1 MGRGKRMG
9 PAGFMVFLL
18 GHLYLTAEVWWEPL
32 RQHSDRQLAQ
42 LQIYIYIYTY
52 LKGLEVPF

>member
-1 MGRGKRMG
+1 MGRGKRVG
-9 PAGFMVFLL
+9 PAGFVVFLL

-42 LQIYIYIYTY
+42 LQIYIYI
-52 LKGLEVPF
+52 LERTRGAFLA